1 MEVIPG
7 MVEDTFGFII
17 HPIQIKKDVKRKYPL
32 LGTILPEPVINWAC
46 QYFPPQY
53 ISEVT
58 GIASAETGKE
68 VRGWFVAAP
77 YTPPM
82 MMSLPVEKVYD
93 KIVATAKLAQRHGAK
108 IVGLGAFT
116 SVVGDAGKTI
126 AERLDIPVTT
136 GDSYTVAIA
145 VDALIDAANVMGI
158 KVPQATVAVV
168 GATGAIGKACA
179 RMLAEECAK
188 LILVGKRSDATEQVR
203 ELCEGQQAQV
213 IATTDLHAIYEA
225 DLVLTVTSAV
235 GAIIT
240 PQHLKPGSV
249 VLDVARPRDVSAA
262 VARERNDVLVI
273 EGGMVEVPG
282 AQADFHFNF
291 GFPPRMAFACMAET
305 IALSL
310 EGRYENF
317 TIGRDL
323 QIDQIKEI
331 RTICNRHGF
340 KLAGFRAFEHAV
352 TQDTIDAVRE
362 RAVANRK
369 VWSPAIG

>member
-1 MEVIPG
+1 MIA
-7 MVEDTFGFII
+7 DTFGFII

-68 VRGWFVAAP
+68 ARGWFVAAP

-82 MMSLPVEKVYD
+82 MLALPVEKVYD
-93 KIVATAKLAQRHGAK
+93 KIIATARLAQRHGAR

-126 AERLDIPVTT
+126 ADRLDIPVTT

-145 VDALIDAANVMGI
+145 IDALLEAAAAMAID
-158 KVPQATVAVV
+158 VPQATVAVV

-179 RMLAEECAK
+179 QMLAEQCDR
-188 LILVGKRSDATEQVR
+188 LILVGKRADATGAVR
-203 ELCEGQQAQV
+203 ELCEGKRAQV
-213 IATTDLHAIYEA
+213 IASTTIDQIYQA
-225 DLVLTVTSAV
+225 DLVLTVTSAIGEV
-235 GAIIT
+235 IM
-240 PQHLKPGSV
+240 PRHLKPGCV

-262 VARERNDVLVI
+262 VARERDDVLVI

-305 IALSL
+305 IALAL

-323 QIDQIKEI
+323 RIEQIKEI
-331 RTICNRHGF
+331 RAICTRHGF
-340 KLAGFRAFEHAV
+340 RLAGFRAFEHAV
-352 TQDTIDAVRE
+352 TPDSIQAVLE
-362 RAVANRK
+362 RATTNRRT
-369 VWSPAIG
+369 WSPAAH